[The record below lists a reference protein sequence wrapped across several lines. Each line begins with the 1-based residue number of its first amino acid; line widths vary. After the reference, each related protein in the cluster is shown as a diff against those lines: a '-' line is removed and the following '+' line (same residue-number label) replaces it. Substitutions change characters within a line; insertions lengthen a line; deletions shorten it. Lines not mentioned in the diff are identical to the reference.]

1 MSRTTVPTGWSIAQ
15 RAAAM
20 VIPLLPLAI
29 ATVWSGRSLA
39 SDAISDVSDQLPEIL
54 VTAQKR
60 IQRLQDIPM
69 SVTAVSA
76 EDINRS
82 GARDFNDLLL
92 SIPGVSYAGSRLGL
106 SNFSIRGISTTA
118 ANPTVGVY
126 LDDVSLVTIATA
138 FSGAMQPMPV
148 DLERIEVLK
157 GPQGTL
163 YGGSTMGGAIK
174 YVTKKPVLND
184 FSVSVGGEFASVD
197 HGGVTYGGESFIN
210 LPLVDDHL
218 ALRMGGA
225 YRFDAG
231 YIDNIKNGEVQV
243 WTESATLPPAP
254 FEPVS
259 YPSQSEFARDD
270 YNSRSTTVARASAL
284 YQPIDSLNVLPV
296 ATIQRTYQPNSD
308 EFFTNLPEFQNTNR
322 FNQPEHDDF
331 DIYSLQMTASLPGVT
346 LTSLTGCVNRDID
359 FVGDFSLYIGIV
371 TPALLDTNSYNV
383 SSTTT
388 KTFSQEFRAASSAE
402 GSPLKWTLGLYYS
415 HQRDYYAQAID
426 TVGAGAFFGDGTD
439 ITFATDTLTRTR
451 QEAVFGDL
459 TYSPSA
465 QWSFGAGLRWFD
477 IQQRIDGGGD
487 GIYNGGQTEVSD
499 RQSTNVGITPRFSV
513 SYQFLNDHMVYASAA
528 KGFRA
533 GGPNALGTN
542 SPECGP
548 SLAQLGLERTPASY
562 QSDSLWSYEVGAK
575 NEFPGIQGMLNVAV
589 FHTDWTKIQ
598 QSITLAS
605 CAMSYVGNVGAARVD
620 GAELSA
626 EFPVAR
632 DFRVGGTIAYTRTKV
647 TQSAVGVDAQ
657 VGEELLDTPKSMDS
671 VYGEYRLAFQ
681 GNWFGGLRTEYD
693 YHGSNLRQFASLQ
706 TVTYPNGMTGEIPDA
721 TQVQAAYHVVNAIAF
736 FGNAKVQYRLFVDNV
751 LDAAPYL
758 DFRRVPGFSGAT
770 TLRPRTIGARIN
782 AAF

>member
-1 MSRTTVPTGWSIAQ
+1 MGRTAVPTAWSILQ
-15 RAAAM
+15 RAAATA
-20 VIPLLPLAI
+20 IPWLPLAS
-29 ATVWSGRSLA
+29 AAVWCGPSLA
-39 SDAISDVSDQLPEIL
+39 SDAISDVSDQIPEIL

-60 IQRLQDIPM
+60 AERLQDIPM
-69 SVTAVSA
+69 SVTAISA
-76 EDINRS
+76 EDINRA

-92 SIPGVSYAGSRLGL
+92 SIPGVSYAGTRLGL

-118 ANPTVGVY
+118 ANPTVGIY
-126 LDDVSLVTIATA
+126 LDDVSLVTIGTA

-148 DLERIEVLK
+148 DLERIEVMK

-163 YGGSTMGGAIK
+163 YGGSAMGGAIK
-174 YVTKKPVLND
+174 YVSRKPVLND
-184 FSVSVGGEFASVD
+184 FSVTFGGEFGSVD
-197 HGGVTYGGESFIN
+197 HGGATYGGESFIN
-210 LPLVDDHL
+210 LPLVDDRL
-218 ALRMGGA
+218 ALRIGGA
-225 YRFDAG
+225 YRLDAG
-231 YIDNIKNGEVQV
+231 YIDNIKNGGVQV
-243 WTESATLPPAP
+243 WTESATLPRAP

-259 YPSQSEFARDD
+259 YPSQSEFARNE

-284 YQPIDSLNVLPV
+284 YQPVDSLNVLPV

-308 EFFTNLPEFQNTNR
+308 EFFTNLPEFQNSNR

-331 DIYSLQMTASLPGVT
+331 DIYSLQITGSLPGVT
-346 LTSLTGCVNRDID
+346 LTSLTGYVDRDID
-359 FVGDFSLYIGIV
+359 FVGDFSLFIGML
-371 TPALLDTNSYNV
+371 TPGLLSADSYNV
-383 SSTTT
+383 SSTRT
-388 KTFSQEFRAASSAE
+388 KTFSQEFRAASAD
-402 GSPLKWTLGLYYS
+402 GDAPLKWIVGLYYS
-415 HQRDYYAQAID
+415 HQSDYYAQAID
-426 TVGAGAFFGDGTD
+426 TVGAGAFYGDGTD
-439 ITFATDTLTRTR
+439 IVFATDTLTRTR

-459 TYSPSA
+459 TYSPGA
-465 QWSFGAGLRWFD
+465 RWSFAAGLRWFD

-487 GIYNGGQTEVSD
+487 GIDNGGRTQVSD
-499 RQSTNVGITPRFSV
+499 RRSTNIGVTPRFSM

-528 KGFRA
+528 KGFRP

-575 NEFPGIQGMLNVAV
+575 NEFPGMQGMLNIAV
-589 FHTDWTKIQ
+589 FHTDWKKIQ
-598 QSITLAS
+598 QSITLGS

-632 DFRVGGTIAYTRTKV
+632 NFRVGGTIAYTQTKV
-647 TQSAVGVDAQ
+647 TRSALGVDAQ

-671 VYGEYRLAFQ
+671 VYGEYRLALP
-681 GNWFGGLRTEYD
+681 GDWSGGLRTEYD

-706 TVTYPNGMTGEIPDA
+706 TVAYPNGMSGEIPDA
-721 TQVQAAYHVVNAIAF
+721 TQVQAAYHVVNASAF
-736 FGNAKVQYRLFVDNV
+736 WGNAKLQCRLYVDNV

-770 TLRPRTIGARIN
+770 TLRPRTIGIRIN
-782 AAF
+782 AVF